1 MLSAIIAFLA
11 GGLLVGLISFYLS
24 RMILR
29 AEVIDMINEETNK
42 RIQDQDFNI
51 SFLEKKLNLKTIQY
65 NTLVKDVNEVLSD
78 DRKSMKDLI
87 KKLDG

>member
-1 MLSAIIAFLA
+1 MDKSWDFLCY
-11 GGLLVGLISFYLS
+11 YL
-24 RMILR
+24 
-29 AEVIDMINEETNK
+29 ETEK
-42 RIQDQDFNI
+42 EIKDLKFNTC
-51 SFLEKKLNLKTIQY
+51 FLEKKLNLKTIQY